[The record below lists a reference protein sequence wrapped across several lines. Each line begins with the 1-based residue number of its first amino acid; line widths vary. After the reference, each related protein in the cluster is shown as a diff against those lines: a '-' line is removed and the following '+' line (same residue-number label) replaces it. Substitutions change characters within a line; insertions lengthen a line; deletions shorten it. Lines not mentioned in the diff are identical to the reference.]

1 MRILGVDPG
10 SYRTGY
16 GCIETSGSR
25 HRVIACGALTAPART
40 TLAEKLL
47 AIHHGLAALLVQY
60 QPGTVAIESLFY
72 ARNARSALILGHVRG
87 VLMLAASEAGVPISE
102 YSPTE
107 VKRAVVGYG
116 RAEKR
121 QVQKM
126 VMLLLGMEEEPS
138 PLDVSDALAVA
149 VCHSHSMGP
158 TQGRSVAT
166 AGAARSWRRYQPRAR
181 SDNS

>member
-10 SYRTGY
+10 SHRTGY
-16 GCIETSGSR
+16 GCIDERDSR
-25 HRVIACGALTAPART
+25 HHVVACGALTPPPRA

-47 AIHHGLAALLVQY
+47 AVHRGLAELLVEHR
-60 QPGTVAIESLFY
+60 PDAVAIEDLFY

-87 VLMLAASEAGVPISE
+87 VLMLAASEASVPISE

-121 QVQKM
+121 QVQQM
-126 VMLLLGMEEEPS
+126 VALLLGMRTAPT

-149 VCHSHSMGP
+149 VCHSHSIGP
-158 TQGRSVAT
+158 TQDPIRGGT
-166 AGAARSWRRYQPRAR
+166 AVRSWRRYRPRER
-181 SDNS
+181 VE

>member
-10 SYRTGY
+10 SQRTGY

-25 HRVIACGALTAPART
+25 QRVIVCGALTAPART

-47 AIHHGLAALLVQY
+47 AIHRGLADLLAHY
-60 QPGTVAIESLFY
+60 QPSTVAIENVFY

-87 VLMLAASEAGVPISE
+87 VLMLAASEAGVPIAE

-126 VMLLLGMEEEPS
+126 GTLLLGMDAEPS
-138 PLDVSDALAVA
+138 PFDVSDALAVA

-158 TQGRSVAT
+158 TQGRSMAT
-166 AGAARSWRRYQPRAR
+166 AHAARSWRKYRPRADD
-181 SDNS
+181 S